1 MAGGW
6 ASVPRLYPYVPHV
19 CLVTSGRILL
29 MRAFDRR
36 LLHYARATRGY
47 LASMAA
53 TGVTQAGLVLAQ
65 AYVLATVL
73 VQAYEQ
79 QRNLTALAVPLV
91 ILLLTIC
98 ARASLAWAAEVA
110 AQRTSTAV
118 KQELRQ
124 HLLHHVVRLGPRW
137 LAGERSGQLA
147 TLTTRG
153 IDALDSYFSRYLPQI
168 VLAGLIPAAVI
179 AMLAGTDRTSAFV
192 VVVTVPLIPVF
203 MIVVGVAT
211 RRRVDRQW
219 DALQAL
225 AHHFLDI
232 LSGLGTLKAFG
243 RSRAQT
249 AIIARLADQ
258 QRRASLSTMRVAFLT
273 SLALELTAALSIVI
287 VAVAVAVR
295 VAAGELDLQTA
306 LFVLLLVPEA
316 YWPLRQGAAHYHAS
330 AEGLSAAADMFRIL
344 EQPAPRPGP
353 GDDPPRSGRYHQPVP
368 DPRSA
373 AIRIDD
379 VTVLASDRAR
389 PPLEDLSMELAP
401 GQVTGLVAPS
411 GAGKSTVLALLLGF
425 VTPDHGR
432 VLVDDTDLAT
442 LDADAWRSRIGW
454 LPQDPVLFAGTVA
467 DNIALRDP
475 HTDARAIA
483 RAARSAAVDVSPSL
497 EIGERGL
504 GLSAGQRRR
513 VALARAL
520 LRDAP
525 LLLLDEPTEGVDP
538 ETESALLQ
546 ALPAVLAGRT
556 VVLVTHRPGLLRLC
570 HHVVRLDG
578 RGAPLTEQREVMHH
592 HSTEPT
598 VLTHAT
604 ERGEP

>member
-1 MAGGW
+1 
-6 ASVPRLYPYVPHV
+6 
-19 CLVTSGRILL
+19 

-36 LLHYARATRGY
+36 LLRYARTTRGY

-53 TGVTQAGLVLAQ
+53 IGITQASLVLAQ

-79 QRNLTALAVPLV
+79 QRGLNALAVPLV

-98 ARASLAWAAEVA
+98 ARALLAWAAEVA
-110 AQRTSTAV
+110 ANRTSSAV

-124 HLLHHVVRLGPRW
+124 HLLRHVVRLGPRW
-137 LAGERSGQLA
+137 LAGERSGALA
-147 TLTTRG
+147 SLTTRG
-153 IDALDSYFSRYLPQI
+153 IDALDAYFSRYLPQL

-179 AMLAGTDRTSAFV
+179 AMLAGTDRASALV
-192 VVVTVPLIPVF
+192 VVVTVLLIPAF
-203 MIVVGVAT
+203 MVLVGIAT
-211 RRRVDRQW
+211 RRRIDRQW
-219 DALQAL
+219 DSLHAL

-243 RSRAQT
+243 RSRAQSG
-249 AIIARLADQ
+249 IIARLADQ

-273 SLALELTAALSIVI
+273 SLALELTAAVSIVL

-295 VAAGELDLQTA
+295 VAGGDLDLRTA

-330 AEGLSAAADMFRIL
+330 AEGLSAAAEVFGVI
-344 EQPAPRPGP
+344 EQPVAGVDRPGP
-353 GDDPPRSGRYHQPVP
+353 ANASARTGHYHQPVP
-368 DPRSA
+368 DPRTA
-373 AIRIDD
+373 AIRLDD
-379 VTVLASDRAR
+379 VTVLGADRAH

-425 VTPDHGR
+425 VTPDRGR
-432 VLVDDTDLAT
+432 VLVDDTDLT
-442 LDADAWRSRIGW
+442 TFDVEAWRSRVGW

-475 HTDARAIA
+475 HADSRAIA
-483 RAARSAAVDVSPSL
+483 STGRSAAVDVSMSL

-538 ETESALLQ
+538 ETESALVR
-546 ALPAVLAGRT
+546 ALPGVLSGRT

-570 HHVVRLDG
+570 HHVVRLDRLLRLG
-578 RGAPLTEQREVMHH
+578 VPASAPN
-592 HSTEPT
+592 
-598 VLTHAT
+598 
-604 ERGEP
+604 GETS

>member
-1 MAGGW
+1 MQ
-6 ASVPRLYPYVPHV
+6 
-19 CLVTSGRILL
+19 
-29 MRAFDRR
+29 AFDRR
-36 LLHYARATRGY
+36 LLRYARATRGY
-47 LASMAA
+47 LTSMVAI
-53 TGVTQAGLVLAQ
+53 GITQASLILAQ

-73 VQAYEQ
+73 VLAFEQ
-79 QRNLTALAVPLV
+79 QRDLTALAVPLV

-98 ARASLAWAAEVA
+98 ARALLAWAAEVA
-110 AQRTSTAV
+110 AHRTSTAV

-137 LAGERSGQLA
+137 LAGERSGELA
-147 TLTTRG
+147 SLTTRG
-153 IDALDSYFSRYLPQI
+153 IDALDSYFSRYLPQL
-168 VLAGLIPAAVI
+168 VLAGLIPVAVI
-179 AMLAGTDRTSAFV
+179 AMLAGTDRASALV
-192 VVVTVPLIPVF
+192 VIVTVPLIPAF
-203 MIVVGVAT
+203 MVLVGVAT
-211 RRRVDRQW
+211 RRRVNRQW

-243 RSRAQT
+243 RSRAQST
-249 AIIARLADQ
+249 IIARLADQ

-273 SLALELTAALSIVI
+273 SLALELTAALSFVV
-287 VAVAVAVR
+287 VAVAIAVR
-295 VAAGELDLQTA
+295 VAGGELDLRTA

-330 AEGLSAAADMFRIL
+330 AEGLSAAADMFSVL
-344 EQPAPRPGP
+344 EQPVPGP
-353 GDDPPRSGRYHQPVP
+353 SLTADRPRAGHYHQPVP
-368 DPRSA
+368 DPRTA
-373 AIRIDD
+373 AIRLDD
-379 VTVLASDRAR
+379 VTVLGSDRAH
-389 PPLEDLSMELAP
+389 PPLEDLSVELAP

-425 VTPDHGR
+425 VRPDHGR
-432 VLVDDTDLAT
+432 VLVDDIDLAT

-475 HTDARAIA
+475 HADADAIA
-483 RAARSAAVDVSPSL
+483 RAARSAAVDVSMTL

-538 ETESALLQ
+538 ETETALLQ
-546 ALPAVLAGRT
+546 ALPAVLTGRT
-556 VVLVTHRPGLLRLC
+556 VILVTHRPGLLRLC
-570 HHVVRLDG
+570 HHVVRLDRLG
-578 RGAPLTEQREVMHH
+578 VPA
-592 HSTEPT
+592 
-598 VLTHAT
+598 
-604 ERGEP
+604 